1 MTRRNGI
8 FAGLAAILLIVLFF
22 FFVWQPRS
30 EEIAGLEDER
40 ENVLQQQ
47 ALLRTQIERLQEVR
61 QNAAEAEATVVAAE
75 TIVPRDLAIPAALRQ
90 LVLAAD
96 ESGTELVSTTWSR
109 PEQLAD
115 AQPGLASI
123 SFGLQVSGGYY
134 QIVDFLRRV
143 EDPAISPRGFIWSS
157 LSLAEDEYPTLS
169 ANISGTV
176 YSLLPTPPA
185 PEPEPTGAPSP
196 GAEGDEAATEEAT
209 P

>member
-1 MTRRNGI
+1 MIRRNAI
-8 FAGLAAILLIVLFF
+8 IAGLLALLLAALFF

-30 EEIAGLEDER
+30 DEIAELEADR

-47 ALLRTQIERLQEVR
+47 AQLRDQIQRLKEVR
-61 QNAAEAEATVVAAE
+61 QNAAEAEAQIVAAE

-96 ESGTELVSTTWSR
+96 ESGAELVSTTWSR
-109 PEQLAD
+109 PQQLED

-123 SFGLQVSGGYY
+123 SVGLQVNGGYY

-157 LSLAEDEYPTLS
+157 LSLAPDEYPTLS

-185 PEPEPTGAPSP
+185 PEPEPTATPSP
-196 GAEGDEAATEEAT
+196 GAEDEEGTEEAT